1 MQLAAILAAKGSG
14 VMTIHP
20 SANVAGLIE
29 ELSSHGIGA
38 LVVSEDGA
46 SIAGIVSERDVV
58 RAMVRGNS
66 ALDLPVS
73 SIMTTEVYCATP
85 DNSVDELAALM
96 TERRIRHVPIMDE
109 NGLLAG
115 LVSIGDVVKSR
126 LGELEHEREALMEY
140 ITKGG

>member
-1 MQLAAILAAKGSG
+1 MQLAAILAAKGSH
-14 VMTIHP
+14 VLTIHP

-29 ELSSHGIGA
+29 ELSAHGIGA

-46 SIAGIVSERDVV
+46 TIAGIVSERDVV
-58 RAMVRGNS
+58 RAMVRGAS
-66 ALDLPVS
+66 ALDLPVA

-85 DNSVDELAALM
+85 ENSIDELAALM
-96 TERRIRHVPIMDE
+96 TERRIRHVPITNEHGM
-109 NGLLAG
+109 LTG

-126 LGELEHEREALMEY
+126 MGELEGEREALLEY

>member
-1 MQLAAILAAKGSG
+1 MQLAAILTAKGAH
-14 VMTIHP
+14 VTTIHP
-20 SANVAGLIE
+20 TARVAGLIE

-46 SIAGIVSERDVV
+46 TIAGIVSERDVV
-58 RAMVRGNS
+58 RAMVRGSS
-66 ALDLPVS
+66 ALELPVA

-96 TERRIRHVPIMDE
+96 TERRIRHVPITDE
-109 NGLLAG
+109 HGMLAG

-126 LGELEHEREALMEY
+126 LGELEGEREALMEY